1 MGLRAERWQRTWA
14 GALLSGVVLAPGI
27 GAQAQKPY
35 VVPVSLRV
43 EAVEIALEVGESARG
58 YRLAGRPDGMGLLPL
73 EGGAFRLYVNHELA
87 RDEGEAR
94 AHGGKGAFV
103 SQWEIKPHTDQH
115 GLTLYARS
123 GQDAIRKVL
132 DTTGAE
138 YRSVSKGRFGP
149 LCSAHL
155 AGAAEGFDR
164 PIFLTGE
171 ESRGADTLDGQ
182 PGGRSYA
189 VFEGQAWALP
199 RLGRYAKENQVVLR
213 GTGERTAVV
222 GLEDGPETPDSQVY
236 LYLGTKEPDSRDA
249 LARNGLSNGGL
260 FVLRV
265 EGAATE
271 EDIREKGAARRCSFV
286 PVRYDQT
293 AEALEREAD
302 ALGATGFVRVEDGV
316 QDPSSPRTFYFV
328 TTGSEYRGKS
338 GRHVNHNGRLYRLV
352 FDSLSDPS
360 AGGTLELILKGSE
373 GVVSPDNLAMD
384 DKGVLLIAEDP
395 TFPLSGRASSLWQ
408 VDTRTGDLV
417 RLLEVNPAAAGP
429 SFEPSDW
436 EITGTVDASRVL
448 GSGWWLMAVQAHG
461 VPAPPALV
469 EGGQILAVR
478 LGGP

>member
-1 MGLRAERWQRTWA
+1 MGWVPKRRHRTLAAAWLSAAATVAGVRAE
-14 GALLSGVVLAPGI
+14 AP
-27 GAQAQKPY
+27 KPY

-43 EAVEIALEVGESARG
+43 EAVEIALEVGEAARG

-73 EGGAFRLYVNHELA
+73 EGGAFKLYVNHELA
-87 RDEGEAR
+87 REEGEVR

-103 SQWEIKPHTDQH
+103 SLWEIKPHTDQH
-115 GLTLYARS
+115 GLTLYARG

-132 DTTGAE
+132 DASGVE
-138 YRSVSKGRFGP
+138 YRSVSKGRFGR

-171 ESRGADTLDGQ
+171 ESRGTDTLDGQ
-182 PGGRSYA
+182 PGGRSFA
-189 VFEGQAWALP
+189 VFDGQAWALP
-199 RLGRYAKENQVVLR
+199 RLGRYAKENQVALR
-213 GTGERTAVV
+213 GTGEKTALV

-236 LYLGTKEPDSRDA
+236 LYVGTKEADSRDV
-249 LARNGLSNGGL
+249 LARNGLSNGRL
-260 FVLRV
+260 YALRV

-302 ALGATGFVRVEDGV
+302 AQGATGFVRVEDGV
-316 QDPSSPRTFYFV
+316 QDPSAPRTFYFV
-328 TTGSEYRGKS
+328 TTGSECRGKS

-352 FDSLSDPS
+352 FDSLADPS
-360 AGGTLELILKGSE
+360 AGGSLELILKGSE

-384 DKGVLLIAEDP
+384 ERGALLISEDP

-408 VDTRTGDLV
+408 VDARSEELV
-417 RLLEVNPAAAGP
+417 RLLEVNPAAAGA

-436 EITGTVDASRVL
+436 EITGMVDASKVL

-461 VPAPPALV
+461 VPAAPALV